1 MMNTTI
7 RLRDRLLDLSTP
19 KVMGILNAT
28 PDSFYD
34 GSRMASA
41 DEAIKKAEEMI
52 VQGVDILD
60 VGGQSTRPGSQ
71 RVGIDEELRR
81 VLPIIKA
88 LTDRFPDVPL
98 SIDTY
103 YGQVAREAVSAG
115 AVIINDI
122 SAWEIDPGMFD
133 AVCELQVPYMLTHMQ
148 GRPETMQDKPLYKDV
163 VNDVFK
169 FFTMKTNSLRTA
181 GVGDIL
187 IDPGFGFGKTMEH
200 NYALLG
206 RMREFL
212 PLNYPIIA
220 GVSRKGMIYRL
231 LGTNPEGAVNGS
243 TAAHMIALMNGA
255 SLLRVHDVAEACE
268 AVKIYSFTQAQ
279 S

>member
-52 VQGVDILD
+52 VQGADILD

-81 VLPIIKA
+81 VLPIIQA

-103 YGQVAREAVSAG
+103 YGQVAREAVDTG

-133 AVCELQVPYMLTHMQ
+133 AVCELQVPYILTHMQ

-279 S
+279 L

>member
-1 MMNTTI
+1 MMNITI

-52 VQGVDILD
+52 VQGVDIID
-60 VGGQSTRPGSQ
+60 IGGQSTRPGSQ

-81 VLPIIKA
+81 VLPIINA
-88 LTDRFPDVPL
+88 LSDRFPDVPL

-103 YGQVAREAVSAG
+103 YGQVAREAVEAG

-133 AVCELQVPYMLTHMQ
+133 VVCELQVPYILTHMQ

-169 FFTMKTNSLRTA
+169 FFTLKANALRNA
-181 GVGDIL
+181 GVGDII
-187 IDPGFGFGKTMEH
+187 IDPGFGFGKTIKH
-200 NYALLG
+200 NYTLLA
-206 RMREFL
+206 RLAEFA
-212 PLNYPIIA
+212 PLEYPIIA
-220 GVSRKGMIYRL
+220 GISRKGMIYKL
-231 LGTNPEGAVNGS
+231 LGTTPEHAVNGS
-243 TAAHMIALMNGA
+243 TAAHMIALLNGA
-255 SLLRVHDVAEACE
+255 AILRVHDVIEARE
-268 AVKIYSFTQAQ
+268 AIKVYQFTQAQ
-279 S
+279 L

>member
-1 MMNTTI
+1 MNTTI

>member
-1 MMNTTI
+1 MNITI

-52 VQGVDILD
+52 VQGVDIID
-60 VGGQSTRPGSQ
+60 IGGQSTRPGSQ

-81 VLPIIKA
+81 VLPIINA
-88 LTDRFPDVPL
+88 LSDRFPDVPL

-103 YGQVAREAVSAG
+103 YGQVAREAVEAG

-133 AVCELQVPYMLTHMQ
+133 VVCELQVPYILTHMQ

-169 FFTMKTNSLRTA
+169 FFTLKANALRNA
-181 GVGDIL
+181 GVGDII
-187 IDPGFGFGKTMEH
+187 IDPGFGFGKTIKH
-200 NYALLG
+200 NYTLLA
-206 RMREFL
+206 RLAEFA
-212 PLNYPIIA
+212 PLEYPIIA
-220 GVSRKGMIYRL
+220 GISRKGMIYKL
-231 LGTNPEGAVNGS
+231 LGTTPEHAVNGS
-243 TAAHMIALMNGA
+243 TAAHMIALLNGA
-255 SLLRVHDVAEACE
+255 AILRVHDVIEARE
-268 AVKIYSFTQAQ
+268 AIKVYQFTQAQ
-279 S
+279 L

>member
-1 MMNTTI
+1 MNTTI

-52 VQGVDILD
+52 VQGADILD

-81 VLPIIKA
+81 VLPIIQA

-103 YGQVAREAVSAG
+103 YGQVAREAVDAG

-133 AVCELQVPYMLTHMQ
+133 AVCELQVPYILTHMQ

-279 S
+279 L